1 MPFTALITGGSRG
14 IGFAVAKQFAKRG
27 WNLILIAR
35 NAEVLTQ
42 SALELKQL
50 GAVKVDVYA
59 CDLSKKVEVEQA
71 VKWLYSQYSELNLL
85 VNNAGV
91 FLPGTMMEEGDEQF
105 DFLWNAN
112 VSGVYFLTKGL
123 WPILVKSPRAH
134 VINMCSI
141 ASITAYAAGGTYA
154 ISKHAL
160 LGFSK
165 SLRQEG
171 MSVGVRVTSVLPGAT
186 LTDSWK
192 GVDLPSER
200 FMKPESVGAAC
211 ALAFE
216 INEDTVLEEVLLR
229 PILGDI

>member
-42 SALELKQL
+42 SALELKQM

-71 VKWLYSQYSELNLL
+71 VKWLHSQYSELNLL

-160 LGFSK
+160 LGFS
-165 SLRQEG
+165 
-171 MSVGVRVTSVLPGAT
+171 
-186 LTDSWK
+186 
-192 GVDLPSER
+192 
-200 FMKPESVGAAC
+200 
-211 ALAFE
+211 
-216 INEDTVLEEVLLR
+216 
-229 PILGDI
+229 